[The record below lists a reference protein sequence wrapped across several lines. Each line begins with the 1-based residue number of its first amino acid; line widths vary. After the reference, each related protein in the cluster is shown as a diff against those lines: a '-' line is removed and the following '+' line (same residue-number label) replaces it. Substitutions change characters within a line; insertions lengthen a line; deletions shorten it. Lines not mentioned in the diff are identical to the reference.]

1 MVWVVRIFSAL
12 RWLLAAIGVIAIVL
26 TALLAVPVTRPPE
39 LPSIRAGAV
48 AIDQTGLPSLSYFQA
63 RDGTSLAYRLYPAA
77 DGNTQKTA
85 IVIHGSAG
93 HSTTMNEIAKRL
105 AADNFTTVAPDMR
118 GHGASGTRG
127 DIGYLG
133 QLDND
138 LQDLL
143 TELHREHHDAHFSL
157 LGFSAGGGFALR
169 VAAGKLASDFDRVV
183 LLSPYLGYD
192 APSSRSSKGSAQWAN
207 ADIPRIVALLMLR
220 RLHFR
225 CCEALPVIAFALR
238 PGAEKFVTTQYSFR
252 LLANFGPPPNLG
264 AAFRGL
270 KMPTTIIAGADDELM
285 VPDKYSDIVAGVEPA
300 IPVKILPGLGHMDML
315 HALTA
320 IDAINDAFKV
330 K

>member
-1 MVWVVRIFSAL
+1 MRPLALLRPVGWALTSAGIL
-12 RWLLAAIGVIAIVL
+12 SLAIAGLLAAPL
-26 TALLAVPVTRPPE
+26 SQPPALA
-39 LPSIRAGAV
+39 SIHAGAV
-48 AIDQTGLPSLSYFQA
+48 AIGDTDRPALSRFQA
-63 RDGTSLAYRLYPAA
+63 RDGTSLAYRLYPARNGA
-77 DGNTQKTA
+77 TDRLA
-85 IVIHGSAG
+85 ILVHGSSGSSADM
-93 HSTTMNEIAKRL
+93 HAVARAL
-105 AADNFTTVAPDMR
+105 ADSGVAAAAIDTR

-315 HALTA
+315 HAPAA
-320 IDAINDAFKV
+320 IDAISDAFKV

>member
-1 MVWVVRIFSAL
+1 MGWVLRILSAL
-12 RWLLAAIGVIAIVL
+12 RWLLAVVGLIAIVL
-26 TALLAVPVTRPPE
+26 AALLAVPVKRPPE
-39 LPSIRAGAV
+39 LPFIHTGAV
-48 AIDQTGLPSLSYFQA
+48 AVDQSGLPSLSYFQA

-77 DGNTQKTA
+77 DGNTQKIA

-93 HSTTMNEIAKRL
+93 HSITMNEIAKRL
-105 AADNFTTVAPDMR
+105 ATDNFMVVTPDVR
-118 GHGASGTRG
+118 GHGSSGTRG

-143 TELHREHHDAHFSL
+143 VELRRQHRDARFSL

-169 VAAGKLASDFDRVV
+169 VTAGKLASGFDRVV

-192 APSSRSSKGSAQWAN
+192 APSSRSAKGSAEWAN

-225 CCEALPVIAFALR
+225 CCEALPAIAFALR
-238 PGAEKFVTTQYSFR
+238 PGTEKAATTIYSFR
-252 LLANFGPPPNLG
+252 LLANFGPPPDLHS
-264 AAFRGL
+264 AFRRL
-270 KMPTTIIAGADDELM
+270 KIPATIIAGAADELM
-285 VPDKYSDIVAGVEPA
+285 ASDKYADIVEGVEPPIA
-300 IPVKILPGLGHMDML
+300 VKILPRLGHMDML
-315 HALTA
+315 HAPES
-320 IDAINDAFKV
+320 IDAISDTFKA

>member
-1 MVWVVRIFSAL
+1 MVWVVRIFSAF
-12 RWLLAAIGVIAIVL
+12 RWLLAAVGLVAIVL
-26 TALLAVPVTRPPE
+26 AALLAVPISRPPE

-48 AIDQTGLPSLSYFQA
+48 AVDQSGLPSLSYFQA
-63 RDGTSLAYRLYPAA
+63 RDGTPIAYRLYPAA
-77 DGNTQKTA
+77 DGNTQKIA

-93 HSTTMNEIAKRL
+93 HSTGMNEIAKRL
-105 AADNFTTVAPDMR
+105 AADNFMAVAPDIR

-143 TELHREHHDAHFSL
+143 AELRREHHDANFSL

-169 VAAGKLASDFDRVV
+169 VTAGKLASDFDRVV

-192 APSSRSSKGSAQWAN
+192 APSSRSAKGSAEWAN

-220 RLHFR
+220 RLHLR

-238 PGAEKFVTTQYSFR
+238 PGAERFVTTVYSFR
-252 LLANFGPPPNLG
+252 LLANFGPPPDLHT
-264 AAFRGL
+264 AFRRL
-270 KMPTTIIAGADDELM
+270 KMPATIIAGASDELM
-285 VPDKYSDIVAGVEPA
+285 ESDKYADIVGGVEPA
-300 IPVKILPGLGHMDML
+300 IAVKILPGLGHMDML
-315 HALTA
+315 HAPAA
-320 IDAINDAFKV
+320 IDAISDAFKA

>member
-1 MVWVVRIFSAL
+1 
-12 RWLLAAIGVIAIVL
+12 
-26 TALLAVPVTRPPE
+26 
-39 LPSIRAGAV
+39 LPYIRAGAV
-48 AIDQTGLPSLSYFQA
+48 AVDQSGLPSLSYLQA
-63 RDGTSLAYRLYPAA
+63 RDGTSLAYRLYAAA
-77 DGNTQKTA
+77 DGNTQKIV

-93 HSTTMNEIAKRL
+93 HSTGMNEIAKRL
-105 AADNFTTVAPDMR
+105 AADGFMVVAPDVR

-143 TELHREHHDAHFSL
+143 AELRREHHDAHFSL

-169 VAAGKLASDFDRVV
+169 VAAGKLASDFDRIV

-192 APSSRSSKGSAQWAN
+192 APSSRSAKGSAAWAS

-220 RLHFR
+220 RIHFR

-238 PGAEKFVTTQYSFR
+238 PGAEKFVTTVYSFR
-252 LLANFGPPPNLG
+252 LLANFGPPPDLH
-264 AAFRGL
+264 AAFRKL
-270 KMPTTIIAGADDELM
+270 KMPATIIAGATDELM
-285 VPDKYSDIVAGVEPA
+285 LSDKYADIVAGVQPDIA
-300 IPVKILPGLGHMDML
+300 VKVLPGLGHMDML
-315 HALTA
+315 HAPAA
-320 IDAINDAFKV
+320 IDAISDAFKA

>member
-1 MVWVVRIFSAL
+1 MVWVARIFSVV
-12 RWLLAAIGVIAIVL
+12 RWLLAAIGLIAIVL
-26 TALLAVPVTRPPE
+26 GALLAVPVKRPPE

-48 AIDQTGLPSLSYFQA
+48 AIDQSGLPSLSYFQG

-77 DGNTQKTA
+77 DGNMQKIA
-85 IVIHGSAG
+85 ILIHGSAG
-93 HSTTMNEIAKRL
+93 HSTGMNEIAKRL
-105 AADNFTTVAPDMR
+105 AADNFMAVAPDIR

-127 DIGYLG
+127 DIGHLG

-143 TELHREHHDAHFSL
+143 AELRREHHDAHFSL

-192 APSSRSSKGSAQWAN
+192 APSSRSAKGSAAWAS
-207 ADIPRIVALLMLR
+207 ADVPRIIALLMLR

-238 PGAEKFVTTQYSFR
+238 PGAEKFVTTRYSFR
-252 LLANFGPPPNLG
+252 LLANFGSPPDLG
-264 AAFRGL
+264 AAFRRL

-285 VPDKYSDIVAGVEPA
+285 VSDKYADIVAGIEPP
-300 IPVKILPGLGHMDML
+300 IPVKILPDLGHMDML
-315 HALTA
+315 HAPA
-320 IDAINDAFKV
+320 AVDAISDAFKA

>member
-1 MVWVVRIFSAL
+1 MVWVVRIFSAF

-39 LPSIRAGAV
+39 LPSIRAGAG
-48 AIDQTGLPSLSYFQA
+48 AIDQAGLPSLSYFQA

-77 DGNTQKTA
+77 DGNTQKIA
-85 IVIHGSAG
+85 IVVHGSAG
-93 HSTTMNEIAKRL
+93 HSTSMNEIAKRL
-105 AADNFTTVAPDMR
+105 ATDNFTAVAPDMR

-143 TELHREHHDAHFSL
+143 TDLRREHHDAHFSL

-238 PGAEKFVTTQYSFR
+238 LGAEKFVTTRYSFR
-252 LLANFGPPPNLG
+252 LLANFGPPPNLSP
-264 AAFRGL
+264 AFRRL
-270 KMPTTIIAGADDELM
+270 KVPTTIIAGADDELM
-285 VPDKYSDIVAGVEPA
+285 VPDKYSDIVAGIEPT

-315 HALTA
+315 HAPA
-320 IDAINDAFKV
+320 AVDAISVAFEV

>member
-12 RWLLAAIGVIAIVL
+12 RWLLAAIGLIAIVL
-26 TALLAVPVTRPPE
+26 AALLAVPISRPPE
-39 LPSIRAGAV
+39 LPSIRAGALAV
-48 AIDQTGLPSLSYFQA
+48 DQSGLPSLSYFQA

-77 DGNTQKTA
+77 DGNTQKIA
-85 IVIHGSAG
+85 IAIYGSAG
-93 HSTTMNEIAKRL
+93 HSIGMNEIAKRL
-105 AADNFTTVAPDMR
+105 AADNLMVVAPDVR

-138 LQDLL
+138 LEDLL

-169 VAAGKLASDFDRVV
+169 VTTGKLAADFDRVV

-192 APSSRSSKGSAQWAN
+192 APSSQSAKGSAQWAD
-207 ADIPRIVALLMLR
+207 ADIPRIVALLILR

-238 PGAEKFVTTQYSFR
+238 AGAEKVATTVYSFR
-252 LLANFGPPPNLG
+252 LLANFGPPPDLHT
-264 AAFRGL
+264 AFRRL
-270 KMPTTIIAGADDELM
+270 KIPATIIAGGADELM
-285 VPDKYSDIVAGVEPA
+285 LSDKYADIVAGLEPA
-300 IPVKILPGLGHMDML
+300 IAVKIIPGLGHMDML
-315 HALTA
+315 HAPASIEA
-320 IDAINDAFKV
+320 IGDAFERK
-330 K
+330 

>member
-1 MVWVVRIFSAL
+1 MVWVVRIFSAF

-26 TALLAVPVTRPPE
+26 AALLAVPVTRPPE

-48 AIDQTGLPSLSYFQA
+48 AIDQAGLPNLSYFQA
-63 RDGTSLAYRLYPAA
+63 RDGTTLAYRLYPAA
-77 DGNTQKTA
+77 DGNTQNIA

-93 HSTTMNEIAKRL
+93 HSTGMNEIARRL
-105 AADNFTTVAPDMR
+105 AADNFMAVAPDMR

-127 DIGYLG
+127 DIGYVG

-143 TELHREHHDAHFSL
+143 AELRREHHDAHFSL

-169 VAAGKLASDFDRVV
+169 VSAGKLASDFNRLV

-192 APSSRSSKGSAQWAN
+192 APSSRSSKGKAQWAN
-207 ADIPRIVALLMLR
+207 ADMPRIVALVMLR

-238 PGAEKFVTTQYSFR
+238 PGAEKFVTTWYSFR
-252 LLANFGPPPNLG
+252 LLANFGPPPNLN
-264 AAFRGL
+264 AAFRRL
-270 KMPTTIIAGADDELM
+270 KMPTMIIAGADDELM
-285 VPDKYSDIVAGVEPA
+285 VPDKYSDIVAGIEPA
-300 IPVKILPGLGHMDML
+300 ISVKILPGLGHIDML
-315 HALTA
+315 HAPAA
-320 IDAINDAFKV
+320 IDAISDAFKV

>member
-1 MVWVVRIFSAL
+1 VGRSDFSAF
-12 RWLLAAIGVIAIVL
+12 RWLLAAVGLVSIVFV
-26 TALLAVPVTRPPE
+26 ALLAVPVRRPPE

-48 AIDQTGLPSLSYFQA
+48 AIDQSGLPSLSYFQA

-77 DGNTQKTA
+77 DSNTQKIA

-93 HSTTMNEIAKRL
+93 HSTGMNGISKRL
-105 AADNFTTVAPDMR
+105 AADNFMAVAPDIR

-143 TELHREHHDAHFSL
+143 ADLRRQHHDAHFSL
-157 LGFSAGGGFALR
+157 LGFSSGGGFALR
-169 VAAGKLASDFDRVV
+169 VASGKLAADFDHLV

-192 APSSRSSKGSAQWAN
+192 APSSRSAKGSAQWAN
-207 ADIPRIVALLMLR
+207 ADIPRIVALLALR

-225 CCEALPVIAFALR
+225 CCEGLPVIAFALR
-238 PGAEKFVTTQYSFR
+238 PGAEKFVTTRYSFR
-252 LLANFGPPPNLG
+252 LLANFGPPRDLG
-264 AAFRGL
+264 AAFRRL
-270 KMPTTIIAGADDELM
+270 KMPATIIAGADDELM
-285 VPDKYSDIVAGVEPA
+285 VSDKYSDIVAGIEPA

-315 HALTA
+315 HTPAA
-320 IDAINDAFKV
+320 IDAISDALQV

>member
-1 MVWVVRIFSAL
+1 MVWVARFFSAFC
-12 RWLLAAIGVIAIVL
+12 WLLAAIGLVAIVL
-26 TALLAVPVTRPPE
+26 VALLAVPVSRPPE

-48 AIDQTGLPSLSYFQA
+48 AIDQSGLPSLSYFHA
-63 RDGTSLAYRLYPAA
+63 RDGTSLAYRLYPAV
-77 DGNTQKTA
+77 DGNTQKIA

-93 HSTTMNEIAKRL
+93 HSTGVNQIAKRL
-105 AADNFTTVAPDMR
+105 AAGNYMTVAPDIR

-138 LQDLL
+138 LQDFLA
-143 TELHREHHDAHFSL
+143 EMRHEHRDAHFSL

-169 VAAGKLASDFDRVV
+169 VAAGKLAADFDRLV

-192 APSSRSSKGSAQWAN
+192 APSSRTSKGSAQWAD
-207 ADIPRIVALLMLR
+207 ADIPRIIALLMLR

-238 PGAEKFVTTQYSFR
+238 PGAEKLVTTRYSFR
-252 LLANFGPPPNLG
+252 LLANFGPPPDLS
-264 AAFRGL
+264 AAFRRL

-285 VPDKYSDIVAGVEPA
+285 LSDKYSDIVSGIEPA
-300 IPVKILPGLGHMDML
+300 IPVKIVPGLGHMDML
-315 HALTA
+315 HAPAA
-320 IDAINDAFKV
+320 IDAISDALRIK
-330 K
+330 